1 MDVSGSVIDAS
12 QDQPAVQ
19 PTPSDCIYLDDL
31 LSAQEVLKNQ
41 ETSDKALLDAI
52 ANVPVQ
58 VIKPRLINWA
68 STGFQNAYTIY
79 EIPIKAPPICSDG
92 QTRSL
97 QDYVQFVSGKTI
109 HEHVDVLQKR
119 MPDFIVSFAY
129 SGFSIL
135 IVVSKA

>member
-1 MDVSGSVIDAS
+1 MDVSGSVIDES
-12 QDQPAVQ
+12 TDQPAVQ